1 MQGARVFRR
10 LAAWLH
16 FRRRRGRL
24 TGRLQR
30 LLVEPKEAASPLSD
44 YPSLVVKPG
53 SYPCVIE
60 HPSGQRLA
68 AELDLGAGRSPQGQ
82 VFGWPVEERDG
93 IRTVPQPAER
103 YPLLKCGLRAGWEVL
118 LIDATVQ
125 AWFPEQASLHASLAV
140 AGHGLS
146 ADPGRCF
153 PEVSVQITEGHRLFG
168 RAPLTKVTFPTSMPE
183 TGKVEFSVEVDR
195 DANVTYSNGGTE
207 LRCGY
212 WMQTSLTD
220 YRRFFVTT
228 APVFEIRSATPLTPG
243 EWMTT
248 HVLPLRELVTLA
260 TLEPQ
265 TVAWATLDEQHGGV
279 STEGSTRS
287 FQLYSQDI
295 QQAPYAPAA
304 DPHKESRTLF
314 TFPGLPYSPVDLLR
328 RWEDLRTAHRG
339 FIQPLMQGLTEQMNP
354 RARFLFLVQALEGLH
369 TEMTGEG
376 PVKVEQHR
384 AKRKEVL
391 QAVKDAGLD
400 KDWAD
405 RWLDRHGRFSLA
417 ERLTQ
422 LWDAVRPDVERVADV
437 DLVPGDI
444 PDIRNRLSHGAED
457 YSWQALRPAMR
468 VMSAIGAAHVLRLLD
483 LPSDR
488 LPMVFGQD

>member
-1 MQGARVFRR
+1 MS
-10 LAAWLH
+10 
-16 FRRRRGRL
+16 
-24 TGRLQR
+24 
-30 LLVEPKEAASPLSD
+30 E
-44 YPSLVVKPG
+44 YPGLVVRPA

-60 HPSGQRLA
+60 HPNGQRLA
-68 AELDLGAGRSPQGQ
+68 AQLDLAAGRDPQGQ
-82 VFGWPVEERDG
+82 VFGWPVAERG
-93 IRTVPQPAER
+93 GVRTLPQPAER
-103 YPLLKCGLRAGWEVL
+103 FPLLKCDLRAGWEVL
-118 LIDATVQ
+118 LLDVTVQ
-125 AWFPEQASLHASLAV
+125 AWLPEQASLQASLAV
-140 AGHGLS
+140 AGHGLF
-146 ADPGRCF
+146 ADPGRGF
-153 PEVSVQITEGHRLFG
+153 PEVSVQITEGHRLFAK
-168 RAPLTKVTFPTSMPE
+168 APLTKVTFPTPMPE

-195 DANVTYSNGGTE
+195 DANVTYTSGGTE
-207 LRCGY
+207 LRCRY
-212 WMQTSLTD
+212 WIHGSLTD

-228 APVFEIRSATPLTPG
+228 APVFEIKSATPLTPG
-243 EWMTT
+243 EWMTS
-248 HVLPLRELVTLA
+248 HMMSLRELVTLA

-279 STEGSTRS
+279 STEGSARS
-287 FQLYSQDI
+287 FQLYSHDI

-314 TFPGLPYSPVDLLR
+314 TFPGLPYSPVELLR

-339 FIQPLMQGLTEQMNP
+339 FVWPLMQGLTEQMNP

-369 TEMTGEG
+369 TETAGEG
-376 PVKVEQHR
+376 PVPVEQHR

-400 KDWAD
+400 RKWAD

-422 LWDAVRPDVERVADV
+422 LLDAVRSDVERVADA

-444 PDIRNRLSHGAED
+444 PEIRNRLSHGAED

-468 VMSAIGAAHVLRLLD
+468 VMSAIGAAHVLRMLD
-483 LPSDR
+483 LAPDR